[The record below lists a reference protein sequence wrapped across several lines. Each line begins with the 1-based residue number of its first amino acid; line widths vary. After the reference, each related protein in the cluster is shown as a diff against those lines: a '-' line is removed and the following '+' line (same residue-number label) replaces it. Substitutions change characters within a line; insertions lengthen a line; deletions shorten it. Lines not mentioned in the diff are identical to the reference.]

1 MFLEWSEQ
9 DKQEYVKETKQV
21 CDIVGNLG
29 FQSHLQFGTLLG
41 FVRDGKLID
50 RDTDIDICYLSNFNV
65 CSDVRQECYELYRVL
80 KDRGL
85 LVRYWN
91 QNYSPEEHTVSKD
104 IFGQAH
110 IRVGK
115 FIVDLFTSWIDING
129 DYWTCQYGNF
139 GKTEFRKA
147 TFYGYEFNIP
157 TETNKILT
165 RLFGDWQTP
174 CDDKPSKYIDRKCY
188 MINEITAEKIE
199 PMTQKQLEGVCEE
212 LKFWKGFVKTKR
224 FSGWIANSP
233 TPELCEY
240 AQEKILS
247 MNPIT
252 ILDVGSG
259 PVSILTGLTG
269 AKLTTAD
276 LLGDFYQLIFDF
288 EKHGITPPVA
298 IPAEQLILDR
308 KFDLVHMSNAL
319 DHCQDPE
326 LVIQRLWNLVDF
338 GGHLMIQGFV
348 DEGKYERYR
357 GLHSWDLGVYRGRIT
372 CNGADISEVGTAE
385 EFSRNNRQWFVWYS
399 QKSRV

>member
-1 MFLEWSEQ
+1 M
-9 DKQEYVKETKQV
+9 KIYVMACPGAGKSKFR
-21 CDIVGNLG
+21 NR
-29 FQSHLQFGTLLG
+29 
-41 FVRDGKLID
+41 VRG
-50 RDTDIDICYLSNFNV
+50 
-65 CSDVRQECYELYRVL
+65 
-80 KDRGL
+80 
-85 LVRYWN
+85 
-91 QNYSPEEHTVSKD
+91 
-104 IFGQAH
+104 
-110 IRVGK
+110 RVGK
-115 FIVDLFTSWIDING
+115 FDLKEHDEFYGESFEAYNSDRLLELNDNTCMLGKVDTPRHPKIIYCAVVLPEEALVRNLDIRREELQDDTGWNNQDIVFNHPDEGYYRLCEVVEKYNIKKFTSFEELE
-129 DYWTCQYGNF
+129 QYL
-139 GKTEFRKA
+139 KE
-147 TFYGYEFNIP
+147 
-157 TETNKILT
+157 L
-165 RLFGDWQTP
+165 
-174 CDDKPSKYIDRKCY
+174 
-188 MINEITAEKIE
+188 TAEKIE
-199 PMTQKQLEGVCEE
+199 PMTQRQLEGVCEE